1 MGRVLYCEGM
11 PALSILTIAGAVLW
25 AALVLVVQVLTPEH
39 DVLTMGMSA
48 LAAGKHGWL
57 MKAAFVV
64 RGLTALALV
73 ATVAANVP
81 VVACSLAGLV
91 FFALWGGGSALLAC
105 FDTDMSGQKPTRD
118 GAAHMFVALLA
129 YVSAVV
135 GMALISWDLTRAH
148 STSDLARVA
157 LALTVLAAIALLAQ
171 FAGFSAAA
179 RDARPGGRRR
189 PALAGERALARGLAR
204 YAGLLQRIFVVL
216 VMVWAVIV
224 AIGI

>member
-1 MGRVLYCEGM
+1 M
-11 PALSILTIAGAVLW
+11 PALSILTVVCAALW
-25 AALVLVVQVLTPEH
+25 AALVLLVQVLTPEH

-48 LAAGKHGWL
+48 LATGRYGWM

-73 ATVAANVP
+73 ATVAANAP

-105 FDTDMSGQKPTRD
+105 FDTDMPGQKPTRN
-118 GAAHMFVALLA
+118 GAAHVLIALLA
-129 YVSAVV
+129 YIAAVV
-135 GMALISWDLTRAH
+135 GMALISWDFTRAH
-148 STSDLARVA
+148 STSGLARVA
-157 LALTVLAAIALLAQ
+157 LVLTMLAAIALLAQ
-171 FAGFSAAA
+171 FAGFGAAA
-179 RDARPGGRRR
+179 REARSGRGRTAGAAAGG
-189 PALAGERALARGLAR
+189 AGPKRFGSGLVR

>member
-1 MGRVLYCEGM
+1 M
-11 PALSILTIAGAVLW
+11 PALSILTVACAALW

-48 LAAGKHGWL
+48 LATGRHGWM

-73 ATVAANVP
+73 ATVAANAP

-105 FDTDMSGQKPTRD
+105 YDTDMPGQKPTRN
-118 GAAHMFVALLA
+118 GAVHVLVALLA
-129 YVSAVV
+129 YVSAVI
-135 GMALISWDLTRAH
+135 GMALISWAFTRAH
-148 STSDLARVA
+148 STSGLARVA
-157 LALTVLAAIALLAQ
+157 LVLTVLAAIALLAQ
-171 FAGFSAAA
+171 FAGFGAAA
-179 RDARPGGRRR
+179 REARSGRGRTAGG
-189 PALAGERALARGLAR
+189 AAAGRAGPKRFGSGLAR

-224 AIGI
+224 AIGV